1 MTMDTQKANL
11 YQPIEANRVGPP
23 PLVIRAIVTT
33 NADMV
38 VGGMPSNARK
48 VEDYILLSALPRE
61 LQERVRTA
69 VQAIITGM

>member
-1 MTMDTQKANL
+1 MIPQKANL
-11 YQPIEANRVGPP
+11 YQPIESDRVGPP
-23 PLVIRAIVTT
+23 PLVIRAVVTT

-38 VGGMPSNARK
+38 VGGMPSNARRA
-48 VEDYILLSALPRE
+48 EDYVLLSALPRE

>member
-1 MTMDTQKANL
+1 MNPKIDI

-23 PLVIRAIVTT
+23 PLVIRAIVTPT
-33 NADMV
+33 NAMT
-38 VGGMPSNARK
+38 VGGMPTDSRRA
-48 VEDYILLSALPRE
+48 EDYVLLSALPRE